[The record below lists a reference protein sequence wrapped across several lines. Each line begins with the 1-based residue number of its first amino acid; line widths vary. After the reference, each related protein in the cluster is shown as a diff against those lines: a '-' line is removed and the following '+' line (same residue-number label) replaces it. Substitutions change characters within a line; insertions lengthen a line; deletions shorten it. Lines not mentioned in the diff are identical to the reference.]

1 MDNER
6 FKDHPSE
13 RSNKCADCHSAFRS
27 LFDVGLRAGQS
38 NEINRFYTGV
48 ARGLDLEMLLA
59 RQDSSRGRRKSERGV
74 SMIKIASDRP

>member
-1 MDNER
+1 MKGSKTIRATSRINARIVTQLSGHD
-6 FKDHPSE
+6 
-13 RSNKCADCHSAFRS
+13 
-27 LFDVGLRAGQS
+27 FDVGLRAGQS